1 MNGTRLLRRVFA
13 LLLLLALITG
23 MTGCFTITISPRY
36 VTLSDDYTTLT
47 ATPDSEKVYRIEI
60 DNMSFTNSK
69 DVTIDIAYS
78 DTPSVEAV
86 VSEDLLDY
94 GFKITMNNG
103 VLRVGP
109 SKHLE
114 IRTDRFE
121 LKIRAR
127 FDEIDFSG
135 GYDVTVDAGGAQSLS
150 LNVSGAANG
159 SVENL
164 YVSDFDA
171 KISGAGSFVLSGA
184 ADKAPIHISGAGDI
198 EAAGLTCNALDAKIS
213 GAGDM
218 TIAVVDV
225 LEAKI
230 SGIGSIEY
238 FGSPTVTQSVSGLG
252 TVSQK
257 SAELPSA

>member
-159 SVENL
+159 SIENL

-184 ADKAPIHISGAGDI
+184 AD
-198 EAAGLTCNALDAKIS
+198 
-213 GAGDM
+213 
-218 TIAVVDV
+218 
-225 LEAKI
+225 
-230 SGIGSIEY
+230 
-238 FGSPTVTQSVSGLG
+238 
-252 TVSQK
+252 
-257 SAELPSA
+257 

>member
-1 MNGTRLLRRVFA
+1 M
-13 LLLLLALITG
+13 
-23 MTGCFTITISPRY
+23 
-36 VTLSDDYTTLT
+36 
-47 ATPDSEKVYRIEI
+47 
-60 DNMSFTNSK
+60 
-69 DVTIDIAYS
+69 
-78 DTPSVEAV
+78 
-86 VSEDLLDY
+86 
-94 GFKITMNNG
+94 
-103 VLRVGP
+103 
-109 SKHLE
+109 
-114 IRTDRFE
+114 
-121 LKIRAR
+121 
-127 FDEIDFSG
+127 
-135 GYDVTVDAGGAQSLS
+135 
-150 LNVSGAANG
+150 SGAANG

-184 ADKAPIHISGAGDI
+184 ADKATIH
-198 EAAGLTCNALDAKIS
+198 IS

-257 SAELPSA
+257 STELPSA

>member
-164 YVSDFDA
+164 YVSERSQAQARLCSPARQTRRPSTFPA
-171 KISGAGSFVLSGA
+171 RATSRR
-184 ADKAPIHISGAGDI
+184 P
-198 EAAGLTCNALDAKIS
+198 GLPAMHS
-213 GAGDM
+213 M
-218 TIAVVDV
+218 
-225 LEAKI
+225 
-230 SGIGSIEY
+230 
-238 FGSPTVTQSVSGLG
+238 
-252 TVSQK
+252 QK
-257 SAELPSA
+257 FPARAT

>member
-103 VLRVGP
+103 
-109 SKHLE
+109 E
-114 IRTDRFE
+114 IG
-121 LKIRAR
+121 RAH
-127 FDEIDFSG
+127 
-135 GYDVTVDAGGAQSLS
+135 V
-150 LNVSGAANG
+150 
-159 SVENL
+159 
-164 YVSDFDA
+164 
-171 KISGAGSFVLSGA
+171 
-184 ADKAPIHISGAGDI
+184 
-198 EAAGLTCNALDAKIS
+198 
-213 GAGDM
+213 
-218 TIAVVDV
+218 
-225 LEAKI
+225 
-230 SGIGSIEY
+230 
-238 FGSPTVTQSVSGLG
+238 
-252 TVSQK
+252 
-257 SAELPSA
+257 

>member
-13 LLLLLALITG
+13 LLLLLALVTV

-69 DVTIDIAYS
+69 DVAIDIAYS

-121 LKIRAR
+121 LKI
-127 FDEIDFSG
+127 
-135 GYDVTVDAGGAQSLS
+135 LS
-150 LNVSGAANG
+150 L
-159 SVENL
+159 
-164 YVSDFDA
+164 
-171 KISGAGSFVLSGA
+171 
-184 ADKAPIHISGAGDI
+184 IHIS
-198 EAAGLTCNALDAKIS
+198 E
-213 GAGDM
+213 
-218 TIAVVDV
+218 
-225 LEAKI
+225 
-230 SGIGSIEY
+230 
-238 FGSPTVTQSVSGLG
+238 PTR
-252 TVSQK
+252 
-257 SAELPSA
+257 P

>member
-13 LLLLLALITG
+13 LLLLLALVTV
-23 MTGCFTITISPRY
+23 MTGCSTITISPRY

-78 DTPSVEAV
+78 DTPSVEVV

-109 SKHLE
+109 SRHLE

-135 GYDVTVDAGGAQSLS
+135 GYDVTVDADGAQSLS

-159 SVENL
+159 SVDNL

-171 KISGAGSFVLSGA
+171 RSPAQARLCSPARQTRRPSTFPARATSR
-184 ADKAPIHISGAGDI
+184 PP
-198 EAAGLTCNALDAKIS
+198 GLPAMRSMRKFPARAT
-213 GAGDM
+213 
-218 TIAVVDV
+218 
-225 LEAKI
+225 
-230 SGIGSIEY
+230 
-238 FGSPTVTQSVSGLG
+238 
-252 TVSQK
+252 
-257 SAELPSA
+257 